1 MTHYTRSKRTTA
13 GFVPRTTIPRV
24 DHSPMEKIILSPAKV
39 KTVPATI
46 RVRRRLADILHQEL
60 SLSIARGVLTNLDA
74 IVKHTF
80 SVDMTWHGLNVKL
93 IVHADTDAAQ
103 LLVDA
108 LMSYPN
114 VRLADGHIIVGA
126 LDQPCVLVFIE
137 WSVSGNDTNGGRK

>member
-39 KTVPATI
+39 KPVPATI

-60 SLSIARGVLTNLDA
+60 SLSMARGVLTNLDT
-74 IVKHTF
+74 IVVHPF

-93 IVHADTDAAQ
+93 IVHADPFASQQIVDS
-103 LLVDA
+103 LLV
-108 LMSYPN
+108 SPN
-114 VRLADGHIIVGA
+114 IQVADGHIIVGA
-126 LDQPCVLVFIE
+126 PDQPCVLIFIE

>member
-39 KTVPATI
+39 KPVPATI

-74 IVKHTF
+74 IVVQPF

-103 LLVDA
+103 LFVDA
-108 LMSYPN
+108 FLSYPN
-114 VRLADGHIIVGA
+114 VRFADGHIIVGA

-137 WSVSGNDTNGGRK
+137 WSVSGNDTNGGGK